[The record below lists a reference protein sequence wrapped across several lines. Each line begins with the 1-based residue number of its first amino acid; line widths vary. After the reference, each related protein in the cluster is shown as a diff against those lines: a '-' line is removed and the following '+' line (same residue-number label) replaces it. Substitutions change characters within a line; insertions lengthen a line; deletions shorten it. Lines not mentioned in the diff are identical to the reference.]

1 MLLGSAILSASIM
14 DRLRHIGNILSPS
27 VSSSAVGIVMAG
39 AVYAVVIFSTSI
51 GNGTIYDWLLGPHS
65 SAGQIQKAHGTF
77 AALSTT
83 ILGNNILN
91 QVLFFGM
98 WVLVGIAVYV
108 VLIILGHEFSE
119 LHHMQQDFGYAN
131 ARLSQ
136 VMAYHGLRLF
146 IRSIVLAGWG
156 LYWLFFVRIFVP
168 FSLLC
173 AHIGSGQLGTVT
185 GWLYAVAGFLVL
197 VVTLHLHLVFMRLL
211 LLRTRLFDEQ

>member
-1 MLLGSAILSASIM
+1 M
-14 DRLRHIGNILSPS
+14 DRLRHISSVLAPS
-27 VSSSAVGIVMAG
+27 VSSTAVNLVLAGIA
-39 AVYAVVIFSTSI
+39 YAVVLLSTSV
-51 GNGTIYDWLLGPHS
+51 GNGTVYDWLLGPNS

-77 AALSTT
+77 TALSTT
-83 ILGNNILN
+83 ILGNTLLN

-98 WVLVGIAVYV
+98 WVLVGVAVYV
-108 VLIILGHEFSE
+108 VLIVVGHEFSE
-119 LHHMQQDFGYAN
+119 LHHVQQDFSFAN

-173 AHIGSGQLGTVT
+173 AHIGSGQLGTTT
-185 GWLYAVAGFLVL
+185 GWLYTITGFAVL
-197 VVTLHLHLVFMRLL
+197 VVTLHLHLVFLRLL
-211 LLRTRLFDEQ
+211 LLRTRLFDEG